1 MPKSQGR
8 LISKALRA
16 QLPSRAP
23 DEIALQLSLR
33 PGASWAMCV
42 SAALLHAAVRGD
54 VAAAK
59 EIRECTEGTRS
70 RIELDPDGQ
79 TMPLLNVVFVSAKF
93 KQLSD
98 GTFIE
103 RSEEEL
109 EFARA
114 QEALSNG
121 EPLGPPAL

>member
-1 MPKSQGR
+1 
-8 LISKALRA
+8 
-16 QLPSRAP
+16 
-23 DEIALQLSLR
+23 
-33 PGASWAMCV
+33 
-42 SAALLHAAVRGD
+42 
-54 VAAAK
+54 
-59 EIRECTEGTRS
+59 
-70 RIELDPDGQ
+70 
-79 TMPLLNVVFVSAKF
+79 MPLLNVVFVSAKF